1 MSSVRSAEPNPVP
14 RASFR
19 ELSSDR
25 FRFRIEVESSSH
37 GRRLAVARA
46 LLSKRLSDADAIR
59 LFAEHHIV
67 QVRRRRNGE
76 IVAVKH
82 CTFGWISPRT
92 FYLMQEFHN
101 VLPKIVEGGYRFKQA
116 VWTTE
121 INLELIASGA
131 TIPLGLLLVAAA
143 SLEAAID
150 AASGRQLEAALD
162 YAALALPFGEF
173 WIIAHARAL
182 DIGFMS
188 WLWQHLADATSSGAL
203 PVGVPPL
210 FVGTGFFQA
219 TIDLWKKLFGF
230 K

>member
-1 MSSVRSAEPNPVP
+1 
-14 RASFR
+14 
-19 ELSSDR
+19 
-25 FRFRIEVESSSH
+25 
-37 GRRLAVARA
+37 
-46 LLSKRLSDADAIR
+46 
-59 LFAEHHIV
+59 
-67 QVRRRRNGE
+67 
-76 IVAVKH
+76 
-82 CTFGWISPRT
+82 
-92 FYLMQEFHN
+92 MQEFHN

-150 AASGRQLEAALD
+150 AASGRQWEAALD
-162 YAALALPFGEF
+162 YASLALPFGEF
-173 WIIAHARAL
+173 WIIAHALEL
-182 DIGFMS
+182 DIGFVS
-188 WLWQHLADATSSGAL
+188 WLWQHLADATSSGSL